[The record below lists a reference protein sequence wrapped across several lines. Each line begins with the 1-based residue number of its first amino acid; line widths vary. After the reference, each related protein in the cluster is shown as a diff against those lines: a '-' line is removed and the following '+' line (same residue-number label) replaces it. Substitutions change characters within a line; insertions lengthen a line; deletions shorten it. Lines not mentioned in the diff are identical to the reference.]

1 MQLASTATLTRGLSP
16 PDAARLRK
24 VLRYCDTHL
33 SSVIRHGRET
43 YAQHCRKVAGV
54 VAELHSDC
62 SLLCA
67 ALLHDLPMHPD
78 GARLLRA
85 SPLTA
90 EERQLVRGMQRL
102 RKRQIDAKTDDLDLV
117 IQSFMRAPGLLL
129 LRMAHRVNDVRVL
142 SGFRPALRR
151 PLAEE
156 TLHMYAAIAGR
167 IGLHRWRSEM
177 EDRCFLALQPRIAG
191 QIRNAYQRRRRT
203 DDVCLELSQR
213 FLRRALRERGI
224 QAMVDSRRKGLYSTY
239 RKMAIKQRPFDKLTD
254 RLAVRIIVT
263 DIDTCYRALGVV
275 HATMHPIPGK
285 LKDYI
290 GAPKENGY
298 RSIHTVVF
306 PLPGISDQPIEIQI
320 RTADMHREC
329 EFGIASHGRY
339 KAMAYKLGEREAHV
353 NLLRNLAML
362 RTEAKTPAEFGDA
375 LRTYFRGD
383 QLLLF
388 NPHGTIAHLPKG
400 ATALDFA
407 YSIAGDR
414 AARLREV
421 RINGRVRMPDT
432 PLADGDTV
440 DIRCGRTPA
449 AMPKWLHA
457 CALPATR
464 RAVARW
470 LEQR

>member
-1 MQLASTATLTRGLSP
+1 MQLAQKAIVTRGLSP

-33 SSVIRHGRET
+33 SSVIRYGQET
-43 YAQHCRKVAGV
+43 YAQHCRSLAATVQ
-54 VAELHSDC
+54 ELNNDC
-62 SLLCA
+62 TLVCA
-67 ALLHDLPMHPD
+67 ALLHDLPLHPD

-117 IQSFMRAPGLLL
+117 IQSFMRTPGLLL
-129 LRMAHRVNDVRVL
+129 LRMAHRVNDIRAL

-177 EDRCFLALQPRIAG
+177 EDRCFLSLQPRIAG
-191 QIRNAYQRRRRT
+191 QIRSAYQRRKKT
-203 DDVCLELSQR
+203 DDLCLELSAR
-213 FLRRALRERGI
+213 FLKRALRERGI
-224 QAMVDSRRKGLYSTY
+224 ASILDSRRKGLYSTY
-239 RKMAIKQRPFDKLTD
+239 RKMAIKQRRFDNLTD
-254 RLAVRIIVT
+254 RLAVRIIVP
-263 DIDTCYRALGVV
+263 DIDTCYRALGIV
-275 HATMHPIPGK
+275 HACMHPIPGK

-290 GAPKENGY
+290 GTPKENGY

-306 PLPGISDQPIEIQI
+306 PLPGITDQPVEIQI

-339 KAMAYKLGEREAHV
+339 KAMVYALGERSAHV
-353 NLLRNLAML
+353 NFLRNLAML
-362 RTEAKTPAEFGDA
+362 RTETKTPAEFGDA

-383 QLLLF
+383 QLMLF
-388 NPHGTIAHLPKG
+388 DPHNAIYHIAKG

-407 YSIAGDR
+407 FTVLGDR
-414 AARLREV
+414 AMRLREV
-421 RINGRVRMPDT
+421 RINGRVRPLEM

-440 DIRCGRTPA
+440 DVRCGRGMTA
-449 AMPKWLHA
+449 TAKWLDA
-457 CALPATR
+457 CSLGATR
-464 RAVARW
+464 KAILRW
-470 LEQR
+470 TEG